1 MKIAFTF
8 HAKQRMRRRG
18 ISEEMVNKT
27 LLGPGA
33 VSQGNENKK
42 IAYKEFEGKV
52 VEVVY
57 VEEKG
62 EYVVISVRW
71 G

>member
-1 MKIAFTF
+1 
-8 HAKQRMRRRG
+8 
-18 ISEEMVNKT
+18 MVNET
-27 LLGPGA
+27 LLEPSA
-33 VSQGNENKK
+33 VSKGNENKK
-42 IAYKEFEGKV
+42 IAYRKFGEKV

-57 VEEKG
+57 VEKKE

>member
-1 MKIAFTF
+1 
-8 HAKQRMRRRG
+8 
-18 ISEEMVNKT
+18 MVNKT

>member
-8 HAKQRMRRRG
+8 HAKQRMRKRG
-18 ISEEMVNKT
+18 ISEEMVNET
-27 LLGPGA
+27 LLEPSA
-33 VSQGNENKK
+33 VSKGNENKK
-42 IAYKEFEGKV
+42 IAYRKFGEKV

-57 VEEKG
+57 VEKKE